1 MAVDGAY
8 AGHIVISDVIKPHAR
23 EALAQLKR
31 SGVKKTVMLTGDSKK
46 VADQVGKELGLDEIW
61 SELLPGDKVAKVEE
75 LLGKKEEK
83 ENEEK

>member
-1 MAVDGAY
+1 
-8 AGHIVISDVIKPHAR
+8 
-23 EALAQLKR
+23 
-31 SGVKKTVMLTGDSKK
+31 MLTGDSKK

-83 ENEEK
+83 ENWLL